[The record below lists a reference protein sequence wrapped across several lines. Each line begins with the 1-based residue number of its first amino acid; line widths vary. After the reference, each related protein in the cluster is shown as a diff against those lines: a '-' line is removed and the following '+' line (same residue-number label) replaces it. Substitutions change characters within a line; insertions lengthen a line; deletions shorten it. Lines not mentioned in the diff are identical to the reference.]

1 MLGDNLTA
9 KQLEILQAIRAGS
22 MKSELEGLAEE
33 NKKSEDVGAAFFDAD
48 GDKLDI
54 DGYDVFFEKLIKQ
67 CDK

>member
-1 MLGDNLTA
+1 MV
-9 KQLEILQAIRAGS
+9 
-22 MKSELEGLAEE
+22 
-33 NKKSEDVGAAFFDAD
+33 DVFDAD